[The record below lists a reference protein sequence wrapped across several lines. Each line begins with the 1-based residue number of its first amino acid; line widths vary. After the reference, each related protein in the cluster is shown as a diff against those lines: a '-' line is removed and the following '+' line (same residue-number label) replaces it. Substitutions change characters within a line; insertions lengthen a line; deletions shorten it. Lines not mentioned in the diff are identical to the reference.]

1 MSTRREEL
9 SHKIS
14 LDAPLMSSQDMMR
27 CRSIFEW
34 SKTMSYVVSEPLN
47 NDVNRVLDE
56 SFPGVVLTLEFSVF
70 LQDVVDVE
78 VSNHCV
84 DVSGF

>member
-1 MSTRREEL
+1 M
-9 SHKIS
+9 
-14 LDAPLMSSQDMMR
+14 
-27 CRSIFEW
+27 
-34 SKTMSYVVSEPLN
+34 SEPLN

-78 VSNHCV
+78 VTNHCV